1 MIWDIFDNTRG
12 LSDQRTLLQA
22 LRKLRDTQKFRSQ
35 LLKANFCFL
44 SVYSFI
50 FAFFQETDYLPVT
63 VLIEDI
69 NDHHPQFVGAP
80 YRIRVEELTPPGL
93 TVFRGLQALG
103 M

>member
-1 MIWDIFDNTRG
+1 MI
-12 LSDQRTLLQA
+12 TLLDSQKTVLQT
-22 LRKLRDTQKFRSQ
+22 LRKLRDTIEHRTQF
-35 LLKANFCFL
+35 LKANVLF
-44 SVYSFI
+44 VYSFI

>member
-1 MIWDIFDNTRG
+1 M
-12 LSDQRTLLQA
+12 
-22 LRKLRDTQKFRSQ
+22 
-35 LLKANFCFL
+35 KAVLINFPF
-44 SVYSFI
+44 FI
-50 FAFFQETDYLPVT
+50 FQETDYLPVT

-103 M
+103 IEEYVVIDFSNFYYF

>member
-1 MIWDIFDNTRG
+1 M
-12 LSDQRTLLQA
+12 
-22 LRKLRDTQKFRSQ
+22 
-35 LLKANFCFL
+35 KAVLINF
-44 SVYSFI
+44 SFFI
-50 FAFFQETDYLPVT
+50 IFQETDYLPVT

-103 M
+103 MYRRI

>member
-1 MIWDIFDNTRG
+1 M
-12 LSDQRTLLQA
+12 
-22 LRKLRDTQKFRSQ
+22 
-35 LLKANFCFL
+35 KANFHFL
-44 SVYSFI
+44 FLYLYI

>member
-1 MIWDIFDNTRG
+1 M
-12 LSDQRTLLQA
+12 
-22 LRKLRDTQKFRSQ
+22 
-35 LLKANFCFL
+35 
-44 SVYSFI
+44 
-50 FAFFQETDYLPVT
+50 T

-103 M
+103 IEEYVFLHVSKSQ

>member
-1 MIWDIFDNTRG
+1 M
-12 LSDQRTLLQA
+12 
-22 LRKLRDTQKFRSQ
+22 
-35 LLKANFCFL
+35 
-44 SVYSFI
+44 
-50 FAFFQETDYLPVT
+50 T

-103 M
+103 IEEYVFYTFSQSKF

>member
-1 MIWDIFDNTRG
+1 M
-12 LSDQRTLLQA
+12 
-22 LRKLRDTQKFRSQ
+22 
-35 LLKANFCFL
+35 
-44 SVYSFI
+44 
-50 FAFFQETDYLPVT
+50 T

-103 M
+103 RKEYFFL

>member
-1 MIWDIFDNTRG
+1 M
-12 LSDQRTLLQA
+12 
-22 LRKLRDTQKFRSQ
+22 
-35 LLKANFCFL
+35 
-44 SVYSFI
+44 
-50 FAFFQETDYLPVT
+50 T

-103 M
+103 IEEYVFYTSSKVIQAVKHFLRANSEHGWNKIPLFFLPFSYRFINLNYLFQLAF